1 MTLESLEPAAAL
13 LALVA
18 AEPGIS
24 LPRAA
29 KRLRASQSQLRRWLA
44 ALGPDGAG
52 LLQMDETAV
61 PARLRPSAAAL
72 ATLSGVAGLTVFA
85 AERTRED
92 SVEAG
97 VECLAEERAIALLY
111 NGIAHAVMLATP
123 MDLEDFAVGFSL
135 SEGIVEQVQDVGWVE
150 QRTQAEGI
158 SLQLKIPSDAFE
170 ALVTR
175 QRGMSGR
182 SGCGLCGT
190 SALESA
196 IRPVRVLEPAERAR
210 IVDLRLLPAAFRE
223 LARRQRLNAQCGA
236 LHAAAALA
244 PDGSV
249 LAVREDVGRHNALDK
264 VLGAS
269 ARAGQPVGA
278 VLLTSR
284 ASYELVHKA
293 AQCGVPLLASISG
306 PSALAVRTA
315 TQAGLTLL
323 GYARDGRHTLYRAVD
338 PSPRPA

>member
-1 MTLESLEPAAAL
+1 MTAVTGDPATAL

-29 KRLRASQSQLRRWLA
+29 KRLQASQSQLRRWLA
-44 ALGPDGAG
+44 GLTETGAG
-52 LLQMDETAV
+52 LLQIDDSAV
-61 PARLRPSAAAL
+61 PTRLRLSAAATAL
-72 ATLSGVAGLTVFA
+72 LGGVPGLQQVAARRVAGGQV
-85 AERTRED
+85 ED
-92 SVEAG
+92 RQEW
-97 VECLAEERAIALLY
+97 LAEEVGIALLY

-123 MDLEDFAVGFSL
+123 LDLEDFAWGFTL
-135 SEGIVEQVQDVGWVE
+135 SEGIVSRATDVALVDLA
-150 QRTQAEGI
+150 QREAGI
-158 SLQLKIPSDAFE
+158 SLQLAIPSADFQRLE
-170 ALVTR
+170 RR

-196 IRPVRVLEPAERAR
+196 IRPVRVLDAAERAQTPDPR
-210 IVDLRLLPAAFRE
+210 RLAAAFE
-223 LARRQRLNAQCGA
+223 ALAAAQQLNARCGA

-244 PDGSV
+244 PDGRV
-249 LAVREDVGRHNALDK
+249 LAVREDIGRHNALDK
-264 VLGAS
+264 VLGAA
-269 ARAGQPVGA
+269 ARAGQVVGA

-306 PSALAVRTA
+306 PTALAVRTA
-315 TQAGLTLL
+315 EAAGITLL
-323 GYARDGRHTLYRAVD
+323 GYARDGRHTLYSTHGA
-338 PSPRPA
+338 A